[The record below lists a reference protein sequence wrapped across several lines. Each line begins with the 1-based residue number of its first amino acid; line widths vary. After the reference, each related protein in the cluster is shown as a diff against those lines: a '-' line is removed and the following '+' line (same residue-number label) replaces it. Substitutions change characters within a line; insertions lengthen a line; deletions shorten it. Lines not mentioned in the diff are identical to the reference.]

1 MTVEKTHTH
10 TKRKLEGLELLI
22 EQLYPQLQW
31 FSRNLLIPDTTVELT
46 DRASYRQDSILEE
59 LVMLLSTLDTAR
71 SVSRGIVAKH
81 GSQGSG
87 SGMVNTARC

>member
-46 DRASYRQDSILEE
+46 ELATDRT
-59 LVMLLSTLDTAR
+59 VF
-71 SVSRGIVAKH
+71 
-81 GSQGSG
+81 
-87 SGMVNTARC
+87 

>member
-1 MTVEKTHTH
+1 MTVENTHTH
-10 TKRKLEGLELLI
+10 TKRKLEGPELLI

-71 SVSRGIVAKH
+71 SVPAAGL
-81 GSQGSG
+81 
-87 SGMVNTARC
+87 

>member
-1 MTVEKTHTH
+1 MTVENTHTH

-46 DRASYRQDSILEE
+46 ELATDRT
-59 LVMLLSTLDTAR
+59 V
-71 SVSRGIVAKH
+71 V
-81 GSQGSG
+81 
-87 SGMVNTARC
+87 

>member
-1 MTVEKTHTH
+1 MTVQNTHTH

-46 DRASYRQDSILEE
+46 DRASYRQDSSLEE
-59 LVMLLSTLDTAR
+59 LVMLSTLDTAR

-87 SGMVNTARC
+87 SSMVNTARC

>member
-1 MTVEKTHTH
+1 MTVENTHTH

-71 SVSRGIVAKH
+71 SVTAV
-81 GSQGSG
+81 GS
-87 SGMVNTARC
+87 

>member
-1 MTVEKTHTH
+1 MTVQNTHTH

-71 SVSRGIVAKH
+71 SVTAA
-81 GSQGSG
+81 GS
-87 SGMVNTARC
+87 

>member
-1 MTVEKTHTH
+1 MTVENTHTH

-71 SVSRGIVAKH
+71 SVTAA
-81 GSQGSG
+81 GS
-87 SGMVNTARC
+87 

>member
-71 SVSRGIVAKH
+71 SVTAA
-81 GSQGSG
+81 GS
-87 SGMVNTARC
+87 